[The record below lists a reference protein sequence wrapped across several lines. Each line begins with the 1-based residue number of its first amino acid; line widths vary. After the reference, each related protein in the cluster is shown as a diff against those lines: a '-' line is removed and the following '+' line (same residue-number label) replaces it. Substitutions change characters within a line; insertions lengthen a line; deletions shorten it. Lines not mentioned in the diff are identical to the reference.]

1 MKSLKKLSKKTLL
14 ALPEERLN
22 NLVKDGM
29 DIIDRYRDK
38 YDMEYLLGDFITIDH
53 SLLLQNRF
61 KAIKEKFWELNYD
74 VLNKDKITY
83 DLRDKIKDKTSILNE
98 IKSIGIKYNLG
109 KYDLNLEFLLLIDE
123 LSKDKITK
131 TYREIFRF

>member
-1 MKSLKKLSKKTLL
+1 LKSLKKLSKKTLL

-22 NLVKDGM
+22 NLIKEGM

-61 KAIKEKFWELNYD
+61 KAIKEKFGELNYD
-74 VLNKDKITY
+74 VLNKDKIIY
-83 DLRDKIKDKTSILNE
+83 GLRDKIKDKTSILNE

-131 TYREIFRF
+131 T